1 MKNNNG
7 TFLAGALDLLLDA
20 VCMVDA
26 QGHFVFVSAACER
39 VFGYTPEEMIGKR
52 MLDFVA
58 PDDIERTQATARAVM
73 SGQVQPHFEN
83 RYVHK
88 AGHLVH
94 IMWSARWSEA
104 DQLRIG
110 VARDISARKQAEALQ
125 AATYSIS
132 EAAHAAQDLL
142 ALFRRVHQIVDQLL
156 PAPYFCVALYD
167 AQSGQL
173 DFPYYVDVLATP
185 ANPPVAICQELVR
198 TGQPLLL
205 AADGGYNWLGV
216 PLVSEAEVIGALV
229 LKSSCGEARYNE
241 RNRELLQFVSTQ
253 VATAIVR
260 KRLYER
266 LQRMARHDELTGLLN
281 RAFLHDR
288 IDSALARARRSGDRF
303 SLVFLDL
310 DKFKQVNDVCGH
322 TVGDRL
328 LQEVALRLQ
337 QCVREADSVARIGGD
352 EFVLLLE
359 DIRPPKNIDK
369 IIAKLRKEL
378 GRPLSIDG
386 HSLRI
391 IPSIGVAHYPE
402 HGEQIETLL
411 KYADAAMYRE
421 KRAGQAVSSSE

>member
-1 MKNNNG
+1 MNNDSG

-26 QGHFVFVSAACER
+26 RGHFVFVSAACER
-39 VFGYTPEEMIGKR
+39 IFGYTPEEMIGRR

-58 PDDIERTQATARAVM
+58 PEDIERTQATASAVM
-73 SGQVQPHFEN
+73 AGQVQPYFEN

-142 ALFRRVHQIVDQLL
+142 ALFRQVHQIVDQLL
-156 PAPYFCVALYD
+156 PAPDFCVALYD
-167 AQSGQL
+167 AQRDQL
-173 DFPYYVDVLATP
+173 EFPYQVDTRAASATP
-185 ANPPVAICQELVR
+185 PTAICQELVR
-198 TGQPLLL
+198 TGQPLQL
-205 AADGGYNWLGV
+205 AADDGHSWLGA
-216 PLVSEAEVIGALV
+216 PLVSESGVIGALV
-229 LKSSCGEARYNE
+229 LKSPCSAARDCE
-241 RNRELLQFVSTQ
+241 RNRELLQFVSAQ
-253 VATAIVR
+253 VATAIER

-288 IDSALARARRSGDRF
+288 IDSALARARRNGGRF

-310 DKFKQVNDVCGH
+310 DKFKQVNDTCGH

-328 LQEVALRLQ
+328 LQEVAQRLL

-359 DIRPPKNIDK
+359 TIESPENVDK
-369 IIAKLRKEL
+369 IAAKLRKEL
-378 GRPLSIDG
+378 GRPLRIDG
-386 HSLRI
+386 HPLRI
-391 IPSIGVAHYPE
+391 VPSIGVAHYPE

-411 KYADAAMYRE
+411 RHADAAMYRE
-421 KRAGQAVSSSE
+421 KRAGQTEPSGN